1 MMKKILASV
10 ILCFCVTLLFGAG
23 EAPKK
28 ANRDGKVTIS
38 ADRFEWAIGNVL
50 KLDGNVLVED
60 SAMTL
65 NSEHMLVFFAQK
77 DKEGAAEKESAEGSM
92 SVEKIEASGRVMVRT
107 ADDTRSAT
115 GDRGLYE
122 AAKDIIT
129 LDGDCTIMANGS
141 VMRSNRVIFDRKR
154 QTVSAD
160 RAVITIPTGNSR
172 SDSAL
177 GGIFSGAPAADEKK
191 SDSKAPSAGTAAPA
205 GSQQK

>member
-1 MMKKILASV
+1 MNNLIKFFLIVCLCLPAMLVAAEKKEK
-10 ILCFCVTLLFGAG
+10 
-23 EAPKK
+23 EAQ
-28 ANRDGKVTIS
+28 RDSKVTIS

-60 SAMTL
+60 AAMTL
-65 NSEHMLVFFAQK
+65 NSEHMLVFFTKK
-77 DKEGAAEKESAEGSM
+77 DDKDGAAEETSM
-92 SVEKIEASGRVMVRT
+92 NVEKIEASGRVMVRT

-115 GDRGLYE
+115 GDRGLYD

-154 QTVSAD
+154 QTVSAA
-160 RAVITIPTGNSR
+160 RAVITIPTGNNR
-172 SDSAL
+172 GDSAL
-177 GGIFSGAPAADEKK
+177 DGIFSGGKSGDDKKSEKKAPAE
-191 SDSKAPSAGTAAPA
+191 GTAAPA